1 MVGFHDFFS
10 SCEDGSVFC
19 GCCWHWLRGSLCK
32 FYFIQVFLGDSDCA
46 CGESS
51 KWDVVLFDE
60 LVKCGPADLE
70 KFGSLGETEVGVLHE
85 FLSSGFGD
93 SPLFELENVLPV
105 SCFSCNVGTAF

>member
-1 MVGFHDFFS
+1 M
-10 SCEDGSVFC
+10 
-19 GCCWHWLRGSLCK
+19 
-32 FYFIQVFLGDSDCA
+32 GDSDCA

-51 KWDVVLFDE
+51 ERKVVLLDK
-60 LVKCGPADLE
+60 LIKSSPADLE

-93 SPLFELENVLPV
+93 SSLFELENVLPV